1 MVITTQDQELS
12 PFLNLPIEIL
22 ARIIKYVHTLS
33 LKEVDELHKLKFARA
48 TRTRQFLNGRF
59 RHYYSALND
68 SEPIL
73 NSLQSLASVN
83 RSMERLCRTWLWK
96 TIKFPTSLPVPIDT
110 WTEQI
115 LPKHGELVQYLSIYL
130 SEHCLM
136 TPQKVSN
143 SILYDNTVRCP
154 NDCDIPTLKELNSRI
169 AKLSPVSVI
178 RILMQCP
185 NIQTLA
191 INLPD
196 KPTAYQPEDV
206 IRLENFLIPLV
217 IRLPQLKRLNIM
229 SSSDV
234 SYREEIASSLVSK
247 LPSLQSFSFLG
258 RPGNPI
264 PSSSALTAPMSLSYK
279 LSKLENLSELELAL
293 PHFVDSRWISHT
305 WSPGIV
311 DLKLILCENLSL
323 NDLYKF
329 VGFFAPTL
337 TCLSIAVG
345 LRHLDNLM
353 NVNDD
358 GTESESDEEDDIFDF
373 GNDEGL
379 ILNDQD
385 FNHGPTWAEEH
396 RLNLPK
402 LNQLTLFDAKPYGLL
417 KSFQDCKE
425 IGWLVC
431 CQPDW
436 DLIEKLVNAKTWPSL
451 KFLGLETKDVLFS
464 NYSDLDEQIS
474 ASEQQAS
481 FADSCRKAGI
491 RLKVMQNFKM
501 K

>member
-1 MVITTQDQELS
+1 MVITHQDKQISSL
-12 PFLNLPIEIL
+12 LNLPIEIL
-22 ARIIKYVHTLS
+22 ARIIKYVHILS

-48 TRTRQFLNGRF
+48 TRTRQLLNGRF
-59 RHYYSALND
+59 RHYYSTLDD

-83 RSMERLCRTWLWK
+83 RSLETLCRTWLWK
-96 TIKFPTSLPVPIDT
+96 TINLPTSLPVPIDT
-110 WTEQI
+110 WTDRI
-115 LPKHGELVQYLSIYL
+115 LPKHGELVQNLSIYL

-136 TPQKVSN
+136 SPQKLS
-143 SILYDNTVRCP
+143 SSTLYDNTVRCP
-154 NDCDIPTLKELNSRI
+154 NDCDIPTLKDLNSRI

-178 RILMQCP
+178 RILTQCP

-196 KPTAYQPEDV
+196 KPITYQPENV
-206 IRLENFLIPLV
+206 IALEKLLIPLV
-217 IRLPQLKRLNIM
+217 IRLPHLKRLNLM

-247 LPSLQSFSFLG
+247 IPSLQSFSFLG

-264 PSSSALTAPMSLSYK
+264 PSSSALKAPMSLSYK

-293 PHFVDSRWISHT
+293 PHFVDSRWISHP
-305 WSPGIV
+305 WSTGIV

-323 NDLYKF
+323 HDLYEF
-329 VGFFAPTL
+329 IGFFAPTL
-337 TCLSIAVG
+337 TSLSIAVG

-353 NVNDD
+353 DVNED
-358 GTESESDEEDDIFDF
+358 GIESESDEENDIFNLED
-373 GNDEGL
+373 DEGVL
-379 ILNDQD
+379 LTDQ
-385 FNHGPTWAEEH
+385 NHHYGPSWAEEH
-396 RLNLPK
+396 RLSLPNLT
-402 LNQLTLFDAKPYGLL
+402 QLTLFDAKPYGLL

-425 IGWLVC
+425 ITWLVC

-436 DLIEKLVNAKTWPSL
+436 NLIQTLVNSKTWPAL
-451 KFLGLETKDVLFS
+451 KFLGLETKNLLFS
-464 NYSDLDEQIS
+464 NYSDLDTPIL

-491 RLKVMQNFKM
+491 KLKVMQNFKM